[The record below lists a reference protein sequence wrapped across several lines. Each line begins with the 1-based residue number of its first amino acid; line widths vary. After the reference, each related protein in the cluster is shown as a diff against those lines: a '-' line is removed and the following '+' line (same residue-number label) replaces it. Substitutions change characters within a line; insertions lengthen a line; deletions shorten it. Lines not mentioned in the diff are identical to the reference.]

1 MYQEGDM
8 THFNQKLEN
17 FQVRRCWK
25 ECMEKSDF
33 LGRKTAVETFNSKN
47 RYHNLYKLKRNSHI
61 DWFYDNN
68 CYAIKPQTPA
78 FMKQHFDGEKQLT
91 NLIALSRWRKR
102 GIACLPTKFAVAY
115 QDTFLNQGGALVHVY
130 TDGSVYLTHGGTEM
144 GQGLHTKMVQ
154 VIVSS
159 FYNEFEV
166 LTEGY
171 PDVANH
177 SQR

>member
-1 MYQEGDM
+1 MLA
-8 THFNQKLEN
+8 NKI
-17 FQVRRCWK
+17 C
-25 ECMEKSDF
+25 S
-33 LGRKTAVETFNSKN
+33 
-47 RYHNLYKLKRNSHI
+47 
-61 DWFYDNN
+61 
-68 CYAIKPQTPA
+68 
-78 FMKQHFDGEKQLT
+78 
-91 NLIALSRWRKR
+91 
-102 GIACLPTKFAVAY
+102 CLPEA
-115 QDTFLNQGGALVHVY
+115 FLNQGGALVHVY